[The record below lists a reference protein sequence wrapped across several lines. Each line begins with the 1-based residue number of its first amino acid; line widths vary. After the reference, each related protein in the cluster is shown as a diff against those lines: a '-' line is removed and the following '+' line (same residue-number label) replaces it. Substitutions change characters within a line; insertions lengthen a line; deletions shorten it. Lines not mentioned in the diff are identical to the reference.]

1 MKRLGNTLAA
11 LGGVVAVSMGAGAA
25 EAQSAA
31 PGYVVLEFK
40 INDTEGFKTYAQ
52 RAPAT
57 VSQYGGKFVVR
68 GPKPESLK
76 GDAPQGGPFIVL
88 SFASAEQARR
98 WANSPEYAAL
108 IPLRDQAAETR
119 AFIVEGAMP

>member
-11 LGGVVAVSMGAGAA
+11 LGGVMAVSMGAGAA

-40 INDTEGFKTYAQ
+40 IKDTEGFKTYAQ

-57 VSQYGGKFVVR
+57 
-68 GPKPESLK
+68 SLST
-76 GDAPQGGPFIVL
+76 V
-88 SFASAEQARR
+88 ASSSCADRSRR
-98 WANSPEYAAL
+98 
-108 IPLRDQAAETR
+108 
-119 AFIVEGAMP
+119 V

>member
-1 MKRLGNTLAA
+1 MTGLGNTLAA
-11 LGGVVAVSMGAGAA
+11 LSAALAIALGASAARAQGV
-25 EAQSAA
+25 A

-40 INDTEGFKTYAQ
+40 IKDAEGFKTYGQ

-68 GPKPESLK
+68 GAKPEGLK

-98 WANSPEYAAL
+98 WASSPEYSAL
-108 IPLRDQAAETR
+108 VPLRDQAADTR
-119 AFIVEGAMP
+119 AFIIEGAMP